1 MPMKRARKI
10 DQDGALHFALSL
22 PGAQQGVHVG
32 RPDLRVA
39 NKIFATLPEGGKCVN
54 IKSTS
59 PNVDALV
66 QTDPEAYHD
75 CWAGTWVSVDLS
87 RVDGQQVRELLV
99 DAWKLAAPRRLL
111 TQATAEGAP
120 AAAPR
125 TIAKKSRAK
134 SRRRR
139 RSATK

>member
-1 MPMKRARKI
+1 MKRARKL

-66 QTDPEAYHD
+66 HTDPQAYHD

-99 DAWKLAAPRRLL
+99 DAWKLAAPPRLL
-111 TQATAEGAP
+111 AETREEVEP
-120 AAAPR
+120 VAAPKS
-125 TIAKKSRAK
+125 IAKKSRSK

-139 RSATK
+139 RAATK